1 MDLKNIFERIE
12 IENETEHCHDE
23 SDIKEIVEAIKEKW
37 Y

>member
-1 MDLKNIFERIE
+1 MDLKNVFERIE
-12 IENETEHCHDE
+12 IENETEYGHDG